1 MKRYVV
7 FFGPVLGT
15 RGGACDYIKDF
26 SKLKD
31 ALNYRQTLLS
41 LDRPK
46 DHWSHVWDTKEFKI
60 FPTQPD
66 EYGEIMGDELD

>member
-7 FFGPVLGT
+7 FFGPILGT
-15 RGGACDYIKDF
+15 KGGAADFIRDF
-26 SKLKD
+26 SRKKD

-46 DHWSHVWDTKEFKI
+46 DYWSHVWDTKEFKI
-60 FPTQPD
+60 FPQQAD
-66 EYGEIMGDELD
+66 EYGEVMGDELE